1 MLFLWSTIFA
11 HTFCAFIKRT
21 SVVTK
26 RLKVAYRYLATY
38 RSLVITHRRRKVQ
51 NIGGPRFR
59 ILGGP
64 RGGGGKFPAGTW
76 HRTDIDAT

>member
-38 RSLVITHRRRKVQ
+38 RSLVITHRRRKVK

-59 ILGGP
+59 ILEGP
-64 RGGGGKFPAGTW
+64 RGAKFPAGTW